1 MMRSAG
7 CRVKSDGARD
17 TARASKEGS
26 MPASSISPDIHSGTT
41 TERAYTIHKEHSE
54 QDGKQ
59 YLCCQDCNREDIT
72 DHFDGLRYEPSHR
85 RWEQP

>member
-26 MPASSISPDIHSGTT
+26 MPTSSISPDIHSGTT
-41 TERAYTIHKEHSE
+41 TEQVYTIHKERGE
-54 QDGKQ
+54 QADNR
-59 YLCCQDCNREDIT
+59 YCCCQDCKSEVIT
-72 DHFDGLRYEPSHR
+72 DQSGGLRYGYSHC
-85 RWEQP
+85 RWEQL